1 MAPQSAALAF
11 AQTTESATR
20 DWRLSTES
28 FELLLKQLHPDR
40 DEAAR
45 RYVSLYDKLVRYFE
59 WRGSNMSGLYAD
71 ETMDRIARRIEQGAT
86 ITNFQGFM
94 FGVARRVVIEALKE
108 REKEQKLLNHLSQSE
123 PCHPCSHRE
132 YLMARIDASLL
143 MIPPTGRR
151 LLIAYYSTGD
161 DKNMKLRRELAQ
173 REGISLNALR
183 VRVHRLRAM
192 LETYVKTD
200 LDDEYRLESI
210 ATHDVDER
218 PATISTRALYAI

>member
-1 MAPQSAALAF
+1 MA
-11 AQTTESATR
+11 
-20 DWRLSTES
+20 
-28 FELLLKQLHPDR
+28 
-40 DEAAR
+40 
-45 RYVSLYDKLVRYFE
+45 
-59 WRGSNMSGLYAD
+59 GLYAD

-94 FGVARRVVIEALKE
+94 FGVARRVVIEALKK
-108 REKEQKLLNHLSQSE
+108 REKEQKLLNYLSQAK
-123 PCHPCSHRE
+123 PYHPCNHRE

-151 LLIAYYSTGD
+151 LLIAYYAPGD

-200 LDDEYRLESI
+200 LDDEYQTESI
-210 ATHDVDER
+210 ATYDVAER
-218 PATISTRALYAI
+218 PAAISGPALYAI